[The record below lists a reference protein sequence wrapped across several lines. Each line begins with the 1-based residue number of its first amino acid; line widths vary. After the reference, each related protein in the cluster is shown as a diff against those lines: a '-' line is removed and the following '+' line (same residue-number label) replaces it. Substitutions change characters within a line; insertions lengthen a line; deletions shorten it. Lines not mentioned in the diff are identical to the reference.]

1 MSNLGVSYLLWAAC
15 FFGPFGLHRLYNG
28 KIGTGLLWLFTFGLF
43 GFGQLFDLLLLP
55 NMVDEHNASLRGK
68 LGVSREGIPLYPVS
82 GAIAATYPKP
92 TPDQL
97 GVKLLKAAYTKN
109 GRLSVTQGVMATG
122 ATFAE
127 VEEAFTAMLKTG
139 SVDGEANR
147 AGHPTGALAGARA
160 SESGIFSVVREGNRA
175 GHPTT

>member
-1 MSNLGVSYLLWAAC
+1 MSNLRVSYLLWAAC

-28 KIGTGLLWLFTFGLF
+28 KIGTGLLWLFTFGLL

-68 LGVSREGIPLYPVS
+68 LGVSPAGVPLPIG
-82 GAIAATYPKP
+82 GAMAQEYPKQ

-97 GVKLLKAAYTKN
+97 GVKLLKAAYTK
-109 GRLSVTQGVMATG
+109 GGKLSVTQGVMATG
-122 ATFAE
+122 ASFAQ

-139 SVDGEANR
+139 YVSIENDPV
-147 AGHPTGALAGARA
+147 TG
-160 SESGIFSVVREGNRA
+160 VVMYCFHEL
-175 GHPTT
+175 

>member
-1 MSNLGVSYLLWAAC
+1 MYRGTPTLKIIRQDGQKMSNLGVSYLLWAAC

-43 GFGQLFDLLLLP
+43 GFGQLLDLLLLP
-55 NMVDEHNASLRGK
+55 NMVEEHNANLRGK
-68 LGVSREGIPLYPVS
+68 LGVSGVGVPLYPIA
-82 GAIAATYPKP
+82 GEIAAPYTKQ
-92 TPDQL
+92 TPERL

-122 ATFAE
+122 ASFAE

-139 SVDGEANR
+139 YVSIENDPV
-147 AGHPTGALAGARA
+147 TG
-160 SESGIFSVVREGNRA
+160 VVMYHFHELS
-175 GHPTT
+175 